1 MKKIINKILLSV
13 LVLCELFN
21 TTTVYALTKD
31 ETVYAKLKENGE
43 IDSVSISE
51 HLYNYKGQNISDKS
65 ILTNIKNI
73 NGIETFKQ
81 NGNSVTW
88 NSNGNDIHYQGSY
101 DKKLPVELTVK
112 YYLNNEEKDINDIIG
127 KKGRVKILITYKNSL
142 SRNMTINGKLEKI
155 YVPYAIVTTTILNN
169 NDSKNIKVTN
179 GKVIDNGVSS
189 VVMAISSPGLYDS
202 LKLDDLK
209 NINKVEISFDTDK
222 FELNPIYSV
231 ATTSL
236 FDDDNLN
243 LFGEINN
250 LYKSINLLQSN
261 MNSIVDASKKLDNGS
276 KQLNSGL
283 TELNN
288 KIQELTNKYK
298 DLKNKDQ
305 NILKEEIIGIIEKNI
320 NKITPA
326 LEEEITNETSKL
338 IKENKEELE
347 NAVITYTKQNT
358 KIVVDEEVSKIVNK
372 LDFNSIMGKVINSN
386 VFNLLKND
394 DEIKLLTYSL
404 KSSIEEEL
412 KGIIAKEFANIKNSI
427 SNSMSESEKQA
438 YIISIATKYNV
449 TPEQA
454 AGIVNEVQNDT
465 LNQIKKTISTTDITS
480 KIISALNNKEF
491 LSNLVNDYINKLNN
505 KLSDIL
511 NKDTTVDELTRD
523 IKTKLIGAIKK
534 DLETNNSYLNTDVKS
549 YIENLVNTIIDNT
562 SSDLAK
568 KYTEDYTNRVVKNV
582 VSKEFNPENVDKK
595 LRELLDIYDEDIK
608 NKVTVIDDTINTL
621 SNAILELN
629 NGSKNLSD
637 GMSSLSD
644 GLDKYN
650 KEGINKISKLVNGDV
665 KTLQKRLDAII
676 KLSNDNRMI
685 DNVPNGAD
693 SNSKIIFMIDS
704 VSEVEENKK

>member
-142 SRNMTINGKLEKI
+142 SRNMTINGRLEKI

-202 LKLDDLK
+202 LKLDDFK

-305 NILKEEIIGIIEKNI
+305 NVLKEEIIGIIEKNI

-427 SNSMSESEKQA
+427 SNNMSESEKQA

-480 KIISALNNKEF
+480 KIISALNNNEL

-621 SNAILELN
+621 SNAILQLN
-629 NGSKNLSD
+629 NGSKNLSN
-637 GMSSLSD
+637 GMSALSD

>member
-305 NILKEEIIGIIEKNI
+305 NVLKEEIIGIIEKNI

-427 SNSMSESEKQA
+427 SNNMSESEKQA

-480 KIISALNNKEF
+480 KIISALNNNEL

-621 SNAILELN
+621 SNAILQLN
-629 NGSKNLSD
+629 NGSKNLSN
-637 GMSSLSD
+637 GMSALSD

>member
-202 LKLDDLK
+202 LKLDDFK

-629 NGSKNLSD
+629 NGSKNLSN
-637 GMSSLSD
+637 GMSALSD

-676 KLSNDNRMI
+676 KLSNANRMI

>member
-43 IDSVSISE
+43 IDSISISE

-202 LKLDDLK
+202 LKLDDFK

-549 YIENLVNTIIDNT
+549 YIENLMNTIIDNT

-637 GMSSLSD
+637 GMSALSD

-650 KEGINKISKLVNGDV
+650 KEGINKINKLVNGDV

-676 KLSNDNRMI
+676 KLSNANRMI

>member
-202 LKLDDLK
+202 LKLDDFK

-621 SNAILELN
+621 SNAILQLN
-629 NGSKNLSD
+629 NGSKNLSN
-637 GMSSLSD
+637 GMSALSD

>member
-338 IKENKEELE
+338 IKENKKELE

-427 SNSMSESEKQA
+427 SNNMSESEKQA

-534 DLETNNSYLNTDVKS
+534 DLETNNSYLNIDVKS

-621 SNAILELN
+621 SNAILQLN
-629 NGSKNLSD
+629 NGSKNLSN
-637 GMSSLSD
+637 GMSALSD

>member
-305 NILKEEIIGIIEKNI
+305 NVLKEEIIGIIEKNI

-629 NGSKNLSD
+629 NGSKNLSN
-637 GMSSLSD
+637 GMSALSD

-704 VSEVEENKK
+704 VSEVGENKK

>member
-1 MKKIINKILLSV
+1 
-13 LVLCELFN
+13 
-21 TTTVYALTKD
+21 
-31 ETVYAKLKENGE
+31 
-43 IDSVSISE
+43 
-51 HLYNYKGQNISDKS
+51 
-65 ILTNIKNI
+65 
-73 NGIETFKQ
+73 
-81 NGNSVTW
+81 
-88 NSNGNDIHYQGSY
+88 
-101 DKKLPVELTVK
+101 
-112 YYLNNEEKDINDIIG
+112 
-127 KKGRVKILITYKNSL
+127 
-142 SRNMTINGKLEKI
+142 
-155 YVPYAIVTTTILNN
+155 
-169 NDSKNIKVTN
+169 
-179 GKVIDNGVSS
+179 
-189 VVMAISSPGLYDS
+189 
-202 LKLDDLK
+202 
-209 NINKVEISFDTDK
+209 
-222 FELNPIYSV
+222 
-231 ATTSL
+231 
-236 FDDDNLN
+236 
-243 LFGEINN
+243 
-250 LYKSINLLQSN
+250 
-261 MNSIVDASKKLDNGS
+261 
-276 KQLNSGL
+276 
-283 TELNN
+283 
-288 KIQELTNKYK
+288 
-298 DLKNKDQ
+298 
-305 NILKEEIIGIIEKNI
+305 
-320 NKITPA
+320 
-326 LEEEITNETSKL
+326 
-338 IKENKEELE
+338 
-347 NAVITYTKQNT
+347 
-358 KIVVDEEVSKIVNK
+358 
-372 LDFNSIMGKVINSN
+372 
-386 VFNLLKND
+386 LKND

-412 KGIIAKEFANIKNSI
+412 KGIIAKEFANIENSI

-438 YIISIATKYNV
+438 YIIGIATKYNV

-454 AGIVNEVQNDT
+454 LGIVNEVQNDT

-650 KEGINKISKLVNGDV
+650 KEGINKINKLVNGDV

-676 KLSNDNRMI
+676 KLSNANRMI

-704 VSEVEENKK
+704 VSEVGENKK

>member
-629 NGSKNLSD
+629 NGSKNLSN
-637 GMSSLSD
+637 GMSALSD

-676 KLSNDNRMI
+676 KLSNANRMI

>member
-43 IDSVSISE
+43 IDSISISE

-222 FELNPIYSV
+222 FGLNPIYSV

-305 NILKEEIIGIIEKNI
+305 NVLKEEIIGIIEKNI

-621 SNAILELN
+621 SNAILQLN
-629 NGSKNLSD
+629 NGSKNLSN
-637 GMSSLSD
+637 GMSALSD

>member
-480 KIISALNNKEF
+480 KIISALNNNEL

-637 GMSSLSD
+637 GMSALSD

>member
-1 MKKIINKILLSV
+1 
-13 LVLCELFN
+13 
-21 TTTVYALTKD
+21 
-31 ETVYAKLKENGE
+31 
-43 IDSVSISE
+43 
-51 HLYNYKGQNISDKS
+51 
-65 ILTNIKNI
+65 
-73 NGIETFKQ
+73 
-81 NGNSVTW
+81 
-88 NSNGNDIHYQGSY
+88 
-101 DKKLPVELTVK
+101 
-112 YYLNNEEKDINDIIG
+112 
-127 KKGRVKILITYKNSL
+127 
-142 SRNMTINGKLEKI
+142 
-155 YVPYAIVTTTILNN
+155 
-169 NDSKNIKVTN
+169 
-179 GKVIDNGVSS
+179 
-189 VVMAISSPGLYDS
+189 
-202 LKLDDLK
+202 
-209 NINKVEISFDTDK
+209 
-222 FELNPIYSV
+222 
-231 ATTSL
+231 
-236 FDDDNLN
+236 
-243 LFGEINN
+243 
-250 LYKSINLLQSN
+250 
-261 MNSIVDASKKLDNGS
+261 
-276 KQLNSGL
+276 
-283 TELNN
+283 
-288 KIQELTNKYK
+288 
-298 DLKNKDQ
+298 
-305 NILKEEIIGIIEKNI
+305 
-320 NKITPA
+320 
-326 LEEEITNETSKL
+326 
-338 IKENKEELE
+338 
-347 NAVITYTKQNT
+347 
-358 KIVVDEEVSKIVNK
+358 
-372 LDFNSIMGKVINSN
+372 MGKVINSN

-629 NGSKNLSD
+629 NGSKNLSN
-637 GMSSLSD
+637 GMSALSD

-665 KTLQKRLDAII
+665 KTLQKRLDEII

-704 VSEVEENKK
+704 VSEVGENKK

>member
-305 NILKEEIIGIIEKNI
+305 NVLKEEIIGIIEKNI

-427 SNSMSESEKQA
+427 SNNMSESEKQA

-480 KIISALNNKEF
+480 KIISALNNNEL

-549 YIENLVNTIIDNT
+549 YIENLMNTIIDNT

-637 GMSSLSD
+637 GMSALSD

-650 KEGINKISKLVNGDV
+650 KEGINKINKLVNGDV

-676 KLSNDNRMI
+676 KLSNANRMI

>member
-1 MKKIINKILLSV
+1 MKKLINKILLSV

-305 NILKEEIIGIIEKNI
+305 NVLKEEIIGIIEKNI

-427 SNSMSESEKQA
+427 SNNMSESEKQA

-621 SNAILELN
+621 SNAILQLN
-629 NGSKNLSD
+629 NGSKNLSN
-637 GMSSLSD
+637 GMSALSD

>member
-202 LKLDDLK
+202 LKLDDFK

-305 NILKEEIIGIIEKNI
+305 NVLKEEIIGIIEKNI

-454 AGIVNEVQNDT
+454 LGIVNEVQNDT

-621 SNAILELN
+621 SNAILQLN
-629 NGSKNLSD
+629 NGSKNLSN
-637 GMSSLSD
+637 GMSALSD

-676 KLSNDNRMI
+676 KLSNDNRLI

-704 VSEVEENKK
+704 VSEVGENKK

>member
-305 NILKEEIIGIIEKNI
+305 NVLKEEIIGIIEKNI

-480 KIISALNNKEF
+480 KIISALNNNEL

-629 NGSKNLSD
+629 NGSKNLSN
-637 GMSSLSD
+637 GMSALSD

>member
-202 LKLDDLK
+202 LKLDDFK

-650 KEGINKISKLVNGDV
+650 KEGINKINKLVNGDV

-676 KLSNDNRMI
+676 KLSNANRMI
-685 DNVPNGAD
+685 DNVPNRAD

>member
-1 MKKIINKILLSV
+1 MKKLINKILLSV

-43 IDSVSISE
+43 INSVSISE

-202 LKLDDLK
+202 LKLDDFK

-549 YIENLVNTIIDNT
+549 YVENLVNTIIDNT

-650 KEGINKISKLVNGDV
+650 KEGINKINKLVNGDV

-676 KLSNDNRMI
+676 KLSNANRMI
-685 DNVPNGAD
+685 DNVPNRAD

>member
-127 KKGRVKILITYKNSL
+127 KKGRIKILITYKNSL

-305 NILKEEIIGIIEKNI
+305 NVLKEEIIGIIEKNI

-394 DEIKLLTYSL
+394 DEIKLLAYSL

-412 KGIIAKEFANIKNSI
+412 KGIIAKEFENVKNSI
-427 SNSMSESEKQA
+427 SNSMSESDKQA

-465 LNQIKKTISTTDITS
+465 LNQIKKTISTTEITD

-595 LRELLDIYDEDIK
+595 LRELLDMYDEDIK

-650 KEGINKISKLVNGDV
+650 KEGINKINKLVNGDV

-676 KLSNDNRMI
+676 KLSNANRMI

-704 VSEVEENKK
+704 VSEVGENKK

>member
-305 NILKEEIIGIIEKNI
+305 NVLKEEIIGIIEKNI

-621 SNAILELN
+621 SNAILQLN
-629 NGSKNLSD
+629 NGSKNLSN
-637 GMSSLSD
+637 GMSALSD

>member
-1 MKKIINKILLSV
+1 MLKEVLINKILLSV

-305 NILKEEIIGIIEKNI
+305 NVLKEEIIGIIEKNI

-412 KGIIAKEFANIKNSI
+412 KGIIAKEFANIENSI
-427 SNSMSESEKQA
+427 SNSIM
-438 YIISIATKYNV
+438 I
-449 TPEQA
+449 
-454 AGIVNEVQNDT
+454 
-465 LNQIKKTISTTDITS
+465 
-480 KIISALNNKEF
+480 
-491 LSNLVNDYINKLNN
+491 
-505 KLSDIL
+505 
-511 NKDTTVDELTRD
+511 
-523 IKTKLIGAIKK
+523 
-534 DLETNNSYLNTDVKS
+534 
-549 YIENLVNTIIDNT
+549 NTIGLLFFFVVLFILFAFLCYRIITTFLTNT
-562 SSDLAK
+562 C
-568 KYTEDYTNRVVKNV
+568 
-582 VSKEFNPENVDKK
+582 
-595 LRELLDIYDEDIK
+595 
-608 NKVTVIDDTINTL
+608 
-621 SNAILELN
+621 
-629 NGSKNLSD
+629 
-637 GMSSLSD
+637 
-644 GLDKYN
+644 
-650 KEGINKISKLVNGDV
+650 
-665 KTLQKRLDAII
+665 II
-676 KLSNDNRMI
+676 I
-685 DNVPNGAD
+685 
-693 SNSKIIFMIDS
+693 
-704 VSEVEENKK
+704 

>member
-127 KKGRVKILITYKNSL
+127 KKGRIKILITYKNSL

-305 NILKEEIIGIIEKNI
+305 NVLKEEIIGIIEKNI

-427 SNSMSESEKQA
+427 SNSMSESDKQA

-454 AGIVNEVQNDT
+454 LGIVNEVQNDT

-629 NGSKNLSD
+629 NGSKNLSN
-637 GMSSLSD
+637 GMSALSD

-676 KLSNDNRMI
+676 KLSNANRMI

-704 VSEVEENKK
+704 VSEVGENKK

>member
-480 KIISALNNKEF
+480 KIISALNNNEL

-549 YIENLVNTIIDNT
+549 YIENLMNTIIDNT

-637 GMSSLSD
+637 GMSALSD

-650 KEGINKISKLVNGDV
+650 KEGINKINKLVNGDV

-676 KLSNDNRMI
+676 KLSNANRMI

-693 SNSKIIFMIDS
+693 SNSKIIFMIYS
-704 VSEVEENKK
+704 ISEVEENKK

>member
-305 NILKEEIIGIIEKNI
+305 NVLKEEIIGIIEKNI

-629 NGSKNLSD
+629 NGSKNLSN
-637 GMSSLSD
+637 GMSALSD

-650 KEGINKISKLVNGDV
+650 KEGINKINKLVNGDV

-704 VSEVEENKK
+704 VSEVGENKK

>member
-202 LKLDDLK
+202 LKLDDFK

-650 KEGINKISKLVNGDV
+650 KEGINKINKLVNGDV

-676 KLSNDNRMI
+676 KLSNANRMI

>member
-202 LKLDDLK
+202 LKLDDFK

-305 NILKEEIIGIIEKNI
+305 NVLKEEIIGIIEKNI

-511 NKDTTVDELTRD
+511 NKDTTVDELTLD

-650 KEGINKISKLVNGDV
+650 KEGINKINKLVNGDV

-676 KLSNDNRMI
+676 KLSNANRMI

>member
-202 LKLDDLK
+202 LKLDDFK

-261 MNSIVDASKKLDNGS
+261 MNSIVNATKKLDNGS

-621 SNAILELN
+621 SNAILQLN
-629 NGSKNLSD
+629 NGSKNLSN
-637 GMSSLSD
+637 GMSALSD

>member
-202 LKLDDLK
+202 LKLDDFK

-637 GMSSLSD
+637 GMSALSD

-650 KEGINKISKLVNGDV
+650 KEGINKINKLVNGDV

-676 KLSNDNRMI
+676 KLSNANRMI

>member
-1 MKKIINKILLSV
+1 M
-13 LVLCELFN
+13 
-21 TTTVYALTKD
+21 
-31 ETVYAKLKENGE
+31 
-43 IDSVSISE
+43 
-51 HLYNYKGQNISDKS
+51 
-65 ILTNIKNI
+65 
-73 NGIETFKQ
+73 
-81 NGNSVTW
+81 
-88 NSNGNDIHYQGSY
+88 
-101 DKKLPVELTVK
+101 
-112 YYLNNEEKDINDIIG
+112 
-127 KKGRVKILITYKNSL
+127 
-142 SRNMTINGKLEKI
+142 
-155 YVPYAIVTTTILNN
+155 NN

-305 NILKEEIIGIIEKNI
+305 NVLKEEIIGIIEKNI

-562 SSDLAK
+562 SSKIKSKVYLNKMDL
-568 KYTEDYTNRVVKNV
+568 
-582 VSKEFNPENVDKK
+582 S
-595 LRELLDIYDEDIK
+595 
-608 NKVTVIDDTINTL
+608 
-621 SNAILELN
+621 
-629 NGSKNLSD
+629 
-637 GMSSLSD
+637 
-644 GLDKYN
+644 
-650 KEGINKISKLVNGDV
+650 
-665 KTLQKRLDAII
+665 
-676 KLSNDNRMI
+676 
-685 DNVPNGAD
+685 
-693 SNSKIIFMIDS
+693 IF
-704 VSEVEENKK
+704 

>member
-305 NILKEEIIGIIEKNI
+305 NVLKEEIIGIIEKNI

-427 SNSMSESEKQA
+427 SNNMSESEKQA

-480 KIISALNNKEF
+480 KIISALNNNEL

-549 YIENLVNTIIDNT
+549 YIENLMNTIIDNT
-562 SSDLAK
+562 SSNLAK

-637 GMSSLSD
+637 GMSALSD

-650 KEGINKISKLVNGDV
+650 KEGINKINKLVNGDV

-676 KLSNDNRMI
+676 KLSNANRMI

>member
-202 LKLDDLK
+202 LKLDDFK

-305 NILKEEIIGIIEKNI
+305 NVLKEEIIGIIEKNI

-427 SNSMSESEKQA
+427 SNNMSESEKQA

>member
-305 NILKEEIIGIIEKNI
+305 NVLKEEIIGIIEKNI

-427 SNSMSESEKQA
+427 SNNMSESEKQA

-621 SNAILELN
+621 SNAILQLN
-629 NGSKNLSD
+629 NGSKNLSN
-637 GMSSLSD
+637 GMSALSD

>member
-202 LKLDDLK
+202 LKLDDFK

-404 KSSIEEEL
+404 KSSIKEEL

-465 LNQIKKTISTTDITS
+465 LNQIKKTISTTDITG

-650 KEGINKISKLVNGDV
+650 KEGINKINKLVNGDV

-676 KLSNDNRMI
+676 KLSNANRMI

>member
-305 NILKEEIIGIIEKNI
+305 NVLKEEIIGIIEKNI

-412 KGIIAKEFANIKNSI
+412 KGIIAKEFANIENSI

-480 KIISALNNKEF
+480 KIISALNNNEL

-621 SNAILELN
+621 SNAILQLN
-629 NGSKNLSD
+629 NGSKNLSN
-637 GMSSLSD
+637 GMSALSD

>member
-202 LKLDDLK
+202 LKLDDFK

-595 LRELLDIYDEDIK
+595 LRELLYIYDEDIK

-637 GMSSLSD
+637 GMSALSD

-650 KEGINKISKLVNGDV
+650 KEGINKINKLVNGDV

-676 KLSNDNRMI
+676 KLSNANRMI

>member
-127 KKGRVKILITYKNSL
+127 KKGRAKILITYKNSL

-480 KIISALNNKEF
+480 KIISALNNNEL

-511 NKDTTVDELTRD
+511 NKDNTVDELTRD

-568 KYTEDYTNRVVKNV
+568 KYTEDYTNQVVKNV

-637 GMSSLSD
+637 GMSALSD

-704 VSEVEENKK
+704 VSEVGENKK

>member
-202 LKLDDLK
+202 LKLDDFK

-629 NGSKNLSD
+629 NGSKNLSN
-637 GMSSLSD
+637 GMSALSD

>member
-427 SNSMSESEKQA
+427 SNNMSESEKQA

-549 YIENLVNTIIDNT
+549 YIENLMNTIIDNT

-637 GMSSLSD
+637 GMSALSD

-650 KEGINKISKLVNGDV
+650 KEGINKINKLVNGDV

-676 KLSNDNRMI
+676 KLSNANRMI

-704 VSEVEENKK
+704 ISEVEENKK